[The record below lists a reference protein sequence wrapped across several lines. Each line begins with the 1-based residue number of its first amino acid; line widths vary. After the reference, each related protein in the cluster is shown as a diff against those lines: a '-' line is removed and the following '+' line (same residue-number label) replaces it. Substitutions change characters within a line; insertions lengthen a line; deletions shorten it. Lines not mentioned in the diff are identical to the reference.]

1 MVDGYF
7 GIANLKDRNFLQLS
21 SGEQRLV
28 LLARAFVKDPEL
40 LILDEPLHGLDLY
53 NRQLVKDVIETFC
66 RRKDKTM
73 IMVTHYQEELPA
85 CITNSLFLK
94 RN

>member
-7 GIANLKDRNFLQLS
+7 WYCRFEDRDFLQLS

-53 NRQLVKDVIETFC
+53 NRRLVKDVIRNFLSSW
-66 RRKDKTM
+66 DKTM
-73 IMVTHYQEELPA
+73 IMVTLSGRSCPHV
-85 CITNSLFLK
+85 
-94 RN
+94 